1 MGRCSSLC
9 EDFVRVKTPMGLG
22 PFEVRFF
29 VKIKFTKTD
38 LALEVVIKNLSK
50 LVWGLSVMFSRISLN
65 NFLVVKSL
73 MGTPLDGKFFTHN
86 LFFQFLDWPQGGTH
100 IKNWFTT
107 IKDLSI
113 WFFANK
119 GIFVSQNSYGYT
131 SSFSRFFLC
140 LYVWIWT
147 LLKIDYKWGSH
158 WLGHIKHWLV
168 SKVLLARSPP
178 GGLGGAGAPPMCRP
192 PSFLVKLKWSEVK
205 WSEAI

>member
-1 MGRCSSLC
+1 
-9 EDFVRVKTPMGLG
+9 MGLE

-29 VKIKFTKTD
+29 VKIKFIKTD

-100 IKNWFTT
+100 IKNEFTK

-131 SSFSRFFLC
+131 SSFSRFFWC

-147 LLKIDYKWGSH
+147 LLKIDYKWNSH

-168 SKVLLARSPP
+168 SKVLLARSPR
-178 GGLGGAGAPPMCRP
+178 GGLGGRSPPNVSTP
-192 PSFLVKLKWSEVK
+192 FLPG
-205 WSEAI
+205 

>member
-1 MGRCSSLC
+1 MRSSLY
-9 EDFVRVKTPMGLG
+9 EDFVRVKIPMGLE

-29 VKIKFTKTD
+29 VKIKFIKTD
-38 LALEVVIKNLSK
+38 LALEVVIENLSK

-86 LFFQFLDWPQGGTH
+86 LFFQFLDWPQGGSH

-131 SSFSRFFLC
+131 SSFSRFCFRLRENQSKMC
-140 LYVWIWT
+140 FKLSIY
-147 LLKIDYKWGSH
+147 
-158 WLGHIKHWLV
+158 WL
-168 SKVLLARSPP
+168 A
-178 GGLGGAGAPPMCRP
+178 
-192 PSFLVKLKWSEVK
+192 KLKPIFEHKCKLLWL
-205 WSEAI
+205 